1 MISGLEALQN
11 AIPRREFLK
20 VLGALALTR
29 QARRGEPALPAAAL
43 DHFNIRVSDAAKSAA
58 FYHKLFGGELLR
70 VNSIPANP
78 TSPPGEAFYLRT
90 GESYLV
96 ISPAF
101 PQSPPGLDLICIGI
115 RDYDPETTRTKLE
128 QNGFMPQ
135 RSNDDLWVRDPDGLL
150 IQLRTPGGW
159 GRLGATWGAL
169 PAPPEITA
177 HEVPAFT
184 PMSINQISLS
194 VADLNHSSGFYGRL
208 FGPGAESPISSR
220 ARNLKI
226 GEMVLT
232 LLPPAA
238 PSGKSTGPGL
248 DHIGVSVKDFTADS
262 ARRALRERGINSYD
276 GNHSGQVYFRDPD
289 GIQIQ
294 LASPALAR

>member
-1 MISGLEALQN
+1 MISGRQALQN

-20 VLGALALTR
+20 LLSVTALAR
-29 QARRGEPALPAAAL
+29 QARRAESALQAAAL
-43 DHFNIRVSDAAKSAA
+43 DHFNIRVSDAAQSAA
-58 FYHKLFGGELLR
+58 FYHTLFGGELLR
-70 VNSIPANP
+70 VKSIPANP

-101 PQSPPGLDLICIGI
+101 AQSPPGLDHICMGI
-115 RDYDPETTRTKLE
+115 RDYDPEMTKTKLE
-128 QNGFMPQ
+128 RTGFTPQ

-159 GRLGATWGAL
+159 GRLGATRGAL

-177 HEVPAFT
+177 HDVSAFT
-184 PMSINQISLS
+184 PTSINQISLS
-194 VADLNHSSGFYGRL
+194 VSDLNRSAGFYGRL
-208 FGPGAESPISSR
+208 FGAEAESPTSSR
-220 ARNLKI
+220 AGNVTV

-232 LLPPAA
+232 LLAPAA
-238 PSGKSTGPGL
+238 PSGTSTGPGL
-248 DHIGVSVKDFTADS
+248 DHIGVGVRDFTADS
-262 ARRALRERGINSYD
+262 ARHALRERGINSYD
-276 GNHSGQVYFRDPD
+276 RNHAGQVYFRDPD

>member
-1 MISGLEALQN
+1 MISGLQGLQN

-20 VLGALALTR
+20 LLGVVALTR
-29 QARRGEPALPAAAL
+29 RARRAEPALQAAGL

-58 FYHKLFGGELLR
+58 FYHTLFGGELLR
-70 VNSIPANP
+70 VNRIPANP
-78 TSPPGEAFYLRT
+78 NSPPGEAFYLRT

-101 PQSPPGLDLICIGI
+101 PQSPPGLDHICIGI
-115 RDYDPETTRTKLE
+115 RAYDPEMTKTKLE
-128 QNGFMPQ
+128 QGGFTPQ
-135 RSNDDLWVRDPDGLL
+135 RSNDDLWVHDPDGLL

-159 GRLGATWGAL
+159 GRLGATRGAL

-177 HEVPAFT
+177 HDVPAFT
-184 PMSINQISLS
+184 PTSINQISLS
-194 VADLNHSSGFYGRL
+194 VADLNRSGGFYGGL
-208 FGPGAESPISSR
+208 FGPEAESPASSR
-220 ARNLKI
+220 ARNVKI

-232 LLPPAA
+232 LLPAAA
-238 PSGKSTGPGL
+238 PSGTSTGPGL
-248 DHIGVSVKDFTADS
+248 DHIRVGVKDFTAES

-276 GNHSGQVYFRDPD
+276 RNHAGQVFVRDPD

-294 LASPALAR
+294 LASSALAR